1 MVPPVPRIRV
11 RRRAAGLGLV
21 EVTIAIALLVTGLM
35 ATARALASSITAVNE
50 AQRMNRAA
58 MFLETVMEDVVAQPY
73 ANLWA
78 LDGNQLTDATTADT
92 SNFTVSMTVFQA
104 AANLFQ
110 VDAVL
115 RDLRSG
121 REVGRVTT
129 LRARR

>member
-1 MVPPVPRIRV
+1 MVPPVPRIRA
-11 RRRAAGLGLV
+11 RRSAAGLGLV
-21 EVTIAIALLVTGLM
+21 EVTIAIAVLVTGLM

-50 AQRMNRAA
+50 AQRTNRAA

-73 ANLWA
+73 ANLLA

-92 SNFTVSMTVFQA
+92 SNFRVGMTVFQA
-104 AANLFQ
+104 AADLIQ

-115 RDLRSG
+115 TDLRSG